1 MQQQPPPYS
10 KHTHTQLSEEG
21 KKENRHGN
29 QKGRGEGGA
38 SPSRRRRLVQLPPC
52 RRHGAPSEERR
63 ECAVASLSNPPRLAA
78 LAVAKE
84 RTQRRETVRLSP
96 SSRRTTA
103 PLSSLSWER
112 GTLQQLDPKRGKV
125 HMKRERAAGRGRP
138 CVPSR
143 ASSPKDRRC
152 AMEQTEPHRAVG
164 VLTVAGKGFRPPQ
177 VSWSEEEAV
186 PLCFDR
192 REWFCD
198 FRDHRRNFRPSLC
211 HWRTSL
217 PSPEN
222 SSVDPPELLAAAGA
236 AVGPVQNRSCFVL
249 KFRAVYAAA
258 KMCGA
263 VL

>member
-38 SPSRRRRLVQLPPC
+38 SPSRRRR
-52 RRHGAPSEERR
+52 RRA
-63 ECAVASLSNPPRLAA
+63 AVASSSYHLAAAMAHRVKREESVPPRHCPTRRVSRPLPS
-78 LAVAKE
+78 
-84 RTQRRETVRLSP
+84 RRREHRGERL
-96 SSRRTTA
+96 RDC
-103 PLSSLSWER
+103 ER
-112 GTLQQLDPKRGKV
+112 GRSAEGRFCSYGRASLPQIAVQPSHHRATVIAMLG
-125 HMKRERAAGRGRP
+125 ERNVAAAGSQEGK
-138 CVPSR
+138 
-143 ASSPKDRRC
+143 SSHEEGESCGERE
-152 AMEQTEPHRAVG
+152 AMRS
-164 VLTVAGKGFRPPQ
+164 VAPPQ

-198 FRDHRRNFRPSLC
+198 FRDHRWNFRPSLC

-222 SSVDPPELLAAAGA
+222 SSVDPPELLAAARA

-249 KFRAVYAAA
+249 KFQAVYAAA